1 MWSSLFHGMFTNVA
15 VIMKIVISASL
26 KNCKVKQ
33 VSVRFFLWSYKFF
46 QKLELSVYCT
56 PKVIFKL

>member
-33 VSVRFFLWSYKFF
+33 VSVRFFL
-46 QKLELSVYCT
+46 
-56 PKVIFKL
+56 